1 MANAAELEKM
11 DLKVVSHE
19 LPTLD
24 LNHNNLLKDN
34 QEHTRARLVLN
45 VFENDH
51 SVSSFFPYTE
61 T

>member
-45 VFENDH
+45 VC
-51 SVSSFFPYTE
+51 
-61 T
+61 